1 MTFLEQFHDSANG
14 AVRISAR
21 QASRF
26 AKEVA
31 GDYNPIHDEDAKRF
45 CVPGDLLFALVLAYE
60 GVSERMDFS
69 FEGMVGAD
77 VPLRFRETAEGAL
90 EVVDEGGKAYLRVER
105 GGQVNRDPAFI
116 EAFVRRYVAF
126 SGKNFPHYMKPLM
139 AEKKVMFN
147 PDRPLVI
154 YDSMGF
160 ELKTLDASRLDM
172 ELAKASLDV
181 AGKRGESLLHFRI
194 TSGGEPVGSGSKKL
208 VISGLRE
215 YNEERLQ
222 AFIAEFTRRKEA
234 YEAAL

>member
-1 MTFLEQFHDSANG
+1 MFLDQFHDSAEG
-14 AVRISAR
+14 AIRISAR

-45 CVPGDLLFALVLAYE
+45 CVPGDLLFALVLAYQ
-60 GVSERMDFS
+60 GVSERMQFI
-69 FEGMVGAD
+69 FQGMVGAD
-77 VPLRFRETAEGAL
+77 VPLSIVARDDTVL
-90 EVVDEGGKAYLRVER
+90 DVVDHAGKTYLRVER
-105 GGQVNRDPAFI
+105 SGCINREPDFI

-160 ELKTLDASRLDM
+160 ELDMLDARELDM
-172 ELAKASLDV
+172 ELASASMDV
-181 AGKRGESLLHFRI
+181 AGTRGESRLHFRI
-194 TSGGEPVGSGSKKL
+194 TAGGQSVGSGSKKL

-215 YNEERLQ
+215 YDEQLLQ
-222 AFIAEFTRRKEA
+222 EFIAEFTRRKQA